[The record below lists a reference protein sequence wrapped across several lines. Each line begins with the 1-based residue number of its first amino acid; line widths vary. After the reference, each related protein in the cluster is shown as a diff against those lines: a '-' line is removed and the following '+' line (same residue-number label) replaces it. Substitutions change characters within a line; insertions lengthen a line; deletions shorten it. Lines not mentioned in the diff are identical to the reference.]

1 MSKDV
6 DDLEDTLFSS
16 PPAAAKIRRER
27 TTAANGRAVAL
38 TASVA
43 ADKGTK
49 GPPKSAIKYDLDLS
63 DIEFLLKWLVNH
75 KSKDNRSRRLL
86 TGKLTSGL
94 ISKSTILPLKYVRP
108 GGICIR
114 KFGKG
119 VFQVSSNRLAILE
132 AKRRFQYIVDGSPII
147 SDECFAQMTCEALV
161 ARLADPLDEFDE
173 GYRLS

>member
-75 KSKDNRSRRLL
+75 KSKDNRM
-86 TGKLTSGL
+86 
-94 ISKSTILPLKYVRP
+94 
-108 GGICIR
+108 
-114 KFGKG
+114 
-119 VFQVSSNRLAILE
+119 SSNRLAILE

-173 GYRLS
+173 GDSIIVINATRHFVCFVRSNSI